1 VSAASQRP
9 AGRALTASHAASE
22 RREAARSLLMHP
34 VMTTAQHPEEMA
46 LVRRNAAA
54 LKSTFATTL
63 GYTLVIEASFA
74 RLAKAPL
81 PVDAPVRPARRSN
94 GGDFTPRAYT
104 YLALVCAGLLSPSA
118 GEQIL
123 LSQLVEQLR
132 ADAATVGIS
141 IDDALPERRALV
153 AAIGLLLDWGV
164 LAETDGSVAGWGE
177 RHDEALLTI
186 NRSLLPQLLARPL
199 YTVEQP
205 DQLWAHD
212 PDLPAQPR
220 RDLRRRLVENPLVRR
235 ENLTESERDALSR
248 ERNDITQALGEAFGL
263 ELEVRAEGALAYD
276 TEEEMTDVAFPGNG
290 TTRQAALLLLDA
302 LVDTL
307 RPSAGAE
314 ALVSGRLVPGVLATW
329 DLVADN
335 LEHLAEQNARSWRS
349 EVIGDL
355 GRLRAEVVQVLT
367 SVSLA
372 TATEDGLVLHPA
384 CARYRPEP
392 VRSAAKPRA
401 LRRLEAPPGLPELTE
416 PLFPAPA
423 DFPTPPV
430 RTYHD

>member
-1 VSAASQRP
+1 
-9 AGRALTASHAASE
+9 
-22 RREAARSLLMHP
+22 MHP
-34 VMTTAQHPEEMA
+34 VMTTALYPEQMA

-63 GYTLVIEASFA
+63 GYTLIVEASFA

-81 PVDAPVRPARRSN
+81 PVEAPVRPARRSN
-94 GGDFTPRAYT
+94 GSDFTPRAYT
-104 YLALVCAGLLSPSA
+104 YLALICAGLLSPSA

-132 ADAATVGIS
+132 ADAATAGIS
-141 IDDALPERRALV
+141 IDDALRERRSLV

-164 LAETDGSVAGWGE
+164 LLETDGTVAGWGE
-177 RHDEALLTI
+177 RHDEVLLTI

-205 DQLWAHD
+205 DQLWAPD
-212 PDLPAQPR
+212 QDLPEQPR
-220 RDLRRRLVENPLVRR
+220 RGLRRRIVENPLVRR
-235 ENLTESERDALSR
+235 EDLTEGEHDALSR
-248 ERNDITQALGEAFGL
+248 ERNDVAQILGDAFGF
-263 ELEVRAEGALAYD
+263 ELEVRTEGALAYD
-276 TEEEMTDVAFPGNG
+276 TEEELTDVAFPGNG

-307 RPSAGAE
+307 RPSAGAQ

-335 LEHLAEQNARSWRS
+335 LEHLSEQNARNWRS
-349 EVIGDL
+349 EVVEDL
-355 GRLRAEVVQVLT
+355 GRLRTEVVQVLT
-367 SVSLA
+367 SVDLA
-372 TATEDGLVLHPA
+372 TATDDGLVLHPA

-392 VRSAAKPRA
+392 VRSSARPRS
-401 LRRLEAPPGLPELTE
+401 LRRLEATLGGGLDLTA
-416 PLFPAPA
+416 PLFPDPA
-423 DFPTPPV
+423 EFSDTARQDQP
-430 RTYHD
+430 

>member
-1 VSAASQRP
+1 M
-9 AGRALTASHAASE
+9 TASHAASE
-22 RREAARSLLMHP
+22 RREAARFLLMHP
-34 VMTTAQHPEEMA
+34 VMTTAQYPEEMA

-54 LKSTFATTL
+54 LKSMFAATL

-81 PVDAPVRPARRSN
+81 PVDAPARPARRSN

-104 YLALVCAGLLSPSA
+104 YLALVCAGLLSPSV
-118 GEQIL
+118 GEDQVL

-164 LAETDGSVAGWGE
+164 LAETDGTVAGWGE
-177 RHDEALLTI
+177 QQDEALLTI

-212 PDLPAQPR
+212 PDHPAQPR
-220 RDLRRRLVENPLVRR
+220 RDLRRRIAENPLVRR
-235 ENLTESERDALSR
+235 EHLTEGERDALSR
-248 ERNDITQALGEAFGL
+248 ERNDITVALGDAFGL

-276 TEEEMTDVAFPGNG
+276 TAEEITDVAFPGNG

-314 ALVSGRLVPGVLATW
+314 ALVSGRPVPGVLATW
-329 DLVADN
+329 ELVADN

-349 EVIGDL
+349 DVIGDL
-355 GRLRAEVVQVLT
+355 GRLRAEVVKLLT

-372 TATEDGLVLHPA
+372 TATNDGLVLHPA

-392 VRSAAKPRA
+392 LRSAGKPRV
-401 LRRLEAPPGLPELTE
+401 LRRLEAPTGLPELTE

-423 DFPTPPV
+423 DFPTTPV